1 MTCEEIKELYG
12 EEDQRYIDCVSKNT
26 PEDLNIPK
34 IPTMIGSELDDVSFK
49 KIEKNTR
56 NKIKL
61 EKLKKLPDNF
71 ENLNDEQR
79 LDFLEIASNNLTPQE
94 DNAEFSLSE
103 EEIETE
109 AKRLFNLK
117 TKKEENKKPS
127 PIQSVKNALFNVGL
141 DIKKVGTFWTGDS
154 PAMDI
159 ASASI
164 YEGMFGR

>member
-79 LDFLEIASNNLTPQE
+79 LDFLEIASNTLFIFRFDDVPNAIPS
-94 DNAEFSLSE
+94 DN
-103 EEIETE
+103 
-109 AKRLFNLK
+109 
-117 TKKEENKKPS
+117 P
-127 PIQSVKNALFNVGL
+127 
-141 DIKKVGTFWTGDS
+141 
-154 PAMDI
+154 
-159 ASASI
+159 
-164 YEGMFGR
+164 